1 MAKNNRIH
9 VTGTRGDWRVVREG
23 NERASATAA
32 TKDAAIERARELAM
46 PQGGQVIIHGTN
58 GRIQSERSYGND
70 PFPPKG

>member
-1 MAKNNRIH
+1 MPDKNRIH

-32 TKDAAIERARELAM
+32 TKEAAIQRARDLAK
-46 PQGGQVIIHGTN
+46 PQGGQVIIHGTD